1 MNTIQNKPLIPL
13 SGGRWA
19 RIGLSVLLTSL
30 LTVGAQ
36 AQTASEGIADPPR
49 DTNKELRTRTWS
61 VYAQGGLSWATG
73 VWYQNLDAKKSY
85 KQSPAVGG
93 GFDFTIRPWVRI
105 GADYIWSRYRRE
117 QRFDKLDTQTSPAKS
132 YGNYVM
138 NTHNVKVGAQFNFME
153 FWPNRKPQWLNIWMG
168 TGLGGTFARG
178 NEYGIWIG
186 NTISENGNTT
196 AFFGDM
202 NISNDATVTITGKV
216 ATVNRREK
224 FNKLFIPATLHI
236 EADVSRQ
243 FTLGLKGEVDWLLN
257 RKEVAPKNLIY
268 ALATV
273 RYNFVRSR
281 ASKEREFYNEE
292 IAALNDRT
300 NAMRQEAETAMA
312 RADRE
317 AALRQQAEQQN
328 SDLQRQLDDCRNSK
342 RAVAEAPE
350 HYVQFAHNSSY
361 MSREETDRL
370 RSFARSMKGEK
381 LAILAEASTPGTPE
395 YNQTISERRLERVVK
410 VLLKE
415 GFAPEDLHPQT
426 AIGAQNGKKNFE
438 GRRVTIKVKK

>member
-117 QRFDKLDTQTSPAKS
+117 QRFDKLDTQASPAKS

-281 ASKEREFYNEE
+281 ASKDREFYNEE

-328 SDLQRQLDDCRNSK
+328 SDLQRQLNDCRNSK

-395 YNQTISERRLERVVK
+395 YNQTISERRLKRVVK

>member
-1 MNTIQNKPLIPL
+1 MNTIRTNKLITL

-19 RIGLSVLLTSL
+19 RIGFSVLLTSL
-30 LTVGAQ
+30 FTVGAQ
-36 AQTASEGIADPPR
+36 AQTVGEGKADLLR
-49 DTNKELRTRTWS
+49 NTNKELRNNTWS
-61 VYAQGGLSWATG
+61 IYAQGGLSWANG
-73 VWYQNLDAKKSY
+73 VWYPNIDAKSSY

-93 GFDFTIRPWVRI
+93 GIDFTIRPWVRI

-117 QRFDKLDTQTSPAKS
+117 QRFDKLDTQASPAKT

-281 ASKEREFYNEE
+281 ASKDREFYNEE

-300 NAMRQEAETAMA
+300 NAMRQETETAMA
-312 RADRE
+312 RADHE

-328 SDLQRQLDDCRNSK
+328 SDLQRQLNDCRNSK

>member
-61 VYAQGGLSWATG
+61 IYAQGGLSWATG

-117 QRFDKLDTQTSPAKS
+117 QRFDKLDTQASPAKS

-281 ASKEREFYNEE
+281 ANKEREFYNEE

-328 SDLQRQLDDCRNSK
+328 SDLQRQLNDCRNSK
-342 RAVAEAPE
+342 RTVAEAPE

>member
-73 VWYQNLDAKKSY
+73 VWYQNQNAKKSY

-93 GFDFTIRPWVRI
+93 GFDFTIRPWIRI

-117 QRFDKLDTQTSPAKS
+117 QRFDKLDTQASPAKS

-281 ASKEREFYNEE
+281 ASKEREFYSEE
-292 IAALNDRT
+292 IATLNDRT

-312 RADRE
+312 RANRE

-328 SDLQRQLDDCRNSK
+328 SDLQRQLNDCRNSK
-342 RAVAEAPE
+342 RTVTEAPE

>member
-61 VYAQGGLSWATG
+61 IYAQGGLSWATG

-117 QRFDKLDTQTSPAKS
+117 QRFDKLDTQTSPTKS

-328 SDLQRQLDDCRNSK
+328 SDLQRQLNDCRNSK
-342 RAVAEAPE
+342 KAVAEAPE

>member
-61 VYAQGGLSWATG
+61 IYAQGGLSWATG
-73 VWYQNLDAKKSY
+73 VWYQNQDAKKSY

-117 QRFDKLDTQTSPAKS
+117 QRFDKLDTQASPAKS

-281 ASKEREFYNEE
+281 ASKDREFYNEE

-328 SDLQRQLDDCRNSK
+328 SDLQRQLNDCRNSK

>member
-117 QRFDKLDTQTSPAKS
+117 QRFDKLDTQASPAKS

-196 AFFGDM
+196 PFFGDM

-328 SDLQRQLDDCRNSK
+328 SDLQRQLNDCRNSK
-342 RAVAEAPE
+342 RAVTEAPE

>member
-117 QRFDKLDTQTSPAKS
+117 QRFDKLDTQASPAKS

-328 SDLQRQLDDCRNSK
+328 SDLQRQLNDCRNNK

>member
-117 QRFDKLDTQTSPAKS
+117 QRFDKLDTQASPAKS

-153 FWPNRKPQWLNIWMG
+153 FWPNRKLQWLNIWMG

-281 ASKEREFYNEE
+281 ASKDREFYNEE

>member
-73 VWYQNLDAKKSY
+73 VWYQNMDAKKSY

-117 QRFDKLDTQTSPAKS
+117 QRFDKLDTQASPAKS

-281 ASKEREFYNEE
+281 ASKDREFYNEE